1 MYIVRTMKRDN
12 EKMYVLLTSKR
23 KYEEFVVIEEPTTTL
38 RSLSPITKPQ
48 YKLYVS
54 NEITTEGIDI
64 HRDEKP
70 PSKKDP
76 VSLHPHKTATQP
88 RIPVASTVSNA
99 ILTSS
104 DVQQHKSPEQCQKQ
118 NTSTATTFLR
128 RFLTLADFNCLTT
141 SWFDCILVLFK
152 RLR

>member
-70 PSKKDP
+70 PSKKGP
-76 VSLHPHKTATQP
+76 ISLRPSSKH
-88 RIPVASTVSNA
+88 RIKRDS
-99 ILTSS
+99 
-104 DVQQHKSPEQCQKQ
+104 H
-118 NTSTATTFLR
+118 FLR
-128 RFLTLADFNCLTT
+128 RATT
-141 SWFDCILVLFK
+141 QITRAMPKTEHLNSNHLSSKVPHS
-152 RLR
+152 R